1 MTSAADRLFLE
12 AQTAI
17 LEDKQAQFRALQ
29 AAGRNAAAMQKGME
43 VMIAAATVLRM
54 SNGLLQQSVDLLRQ
68 GNAPPPEEP

>member
-1 MTSAADRLFLE
+1 MTSAADRLILE

-54 SNGLLQQSVDLLRQ
+54 SNGLLQQTVDLLRQ

>member
-54 SNGLLQQSVDLLRQ
+54 SNGLVQQSVDLLRQ